1 MRDNGEPL
9 DEIALSLRH
18 DDVDKFQ
25 NITSMSNIDI
35 LTSVI
40 PYNIYE
46 FYVKNGETNYLDY
59 AAAYGSIRCFKY
71 LLLNHAVMSIYTKSY
86 AIHGGNN
93 EIIQIAH
100 QQIAENPKTNKR
112 TLRSFSEVTETN
124 RCIQY
129 IIPSITKH
137 RNDIFDWATQSYYND
152 LNAKSSHLIT
162 FSLENG
168 NIHSFVETII
178 KNYCSFNSK
187 NILCWLLNAAKN
199 GFYRLI
205 LFIYNVFKQ
214 KLQNLSWRKMTFC
227 LKDCI
232 ELFIS
237 KTFLFLKFFNYF

>member
-25 NITSMSNIDI
+25 NIISMSNIDI

-59 AAAYGSIRCFKY
+59 AAAYGSIKCFKY
-71 LLLNHAVMSIYTKSY
+71 LLLNHAVMSMYTKSY

-93 EIIQIAH
+93 EIIQIAY
-100 QQIAENPKTNKR
+100 QQIPEKLKPNKR
-112 TLRSFSEVTETN
+112 TFSEVININ

-129 IIPSITKH
+129 IIPSITRHK
-137 RNDIFDWATQSYYND
+137 NDIFDWITQSYYYND
-152 LNAKSSHLIT
+152 LNRKSSYLIT

-178 KNYCSFNSK
+178 KNHCLFDPK
-187 NILCWLLNAAKN
+187 NILCWLLRAAKN

-205 LFIYNVFKQ
+205 QFIYNVFKHKIAET
-214 KLQNLSWRKMTFC
+214 KLE
-227 LKDCI
+227 KDDSLPESLYDI
-232 ELFIS
+232 IS
-237 KTFLFLKFFNYF
+237 FENISIFKILHYF